1 MILLTIYVSLAIA
14 ETPFTTALAVAL
26 EIIGEALGFGE
37 LVLRSRVEMVRG
49 WVWEIGVDPRGTLVV
64 NGWCSIRG
72 FAAEPGDIV
81 GLLHD
86 CSRRCR

>member
-1 MILLTIYVSLAIA
+1 MILLTIYVSVAIA
-14 ETPFTTALAVAL
+14 ETPFTTTLAVAL
-26 EIIGEALGFGE
+26 EIIGKALGFRE

-49 WVWEIGVDPRGTLVV
+49 WVWEIGVDSRGTLVV
-64 NGWCSIRG
+64 NGCSIRG